1 MNDKEEIEFWRND
14 SAAAWNK
21 CEERRI
27 AEHAAIR
34 RADRAEA
41 VLQTIQRIIAAN
53 QSEAA

>member
-34 RADRAEA
+34 RAERAEA